1 MVGNAIAECLG
12 YPQTAVA
19 QQDLGKNS
27 MSTQT
32 IDSTDLNSAPTRR
45 PGESPRQQSV
55 CIEIPVSVHG
65 SRSASGG
72 LNNSQAA
79 KPFLEE
85 TRTMIVFPSGAVLRL
100 TESVSE
106 GQILILKNP
115 RVKQEVA
122 CRVVSS
128 KTNASAKGYVEVEF
142 FQAAPGFWGITFPAA
157 SSSAPAEPISAS
169 PEPRQTRVEPSAAK
183 PAFFQPPAVSQTP
196 VAPKPAAPV
205 APVISRPAPVP
216 TPVVPADEIP
226 EPIESAHIESA
237 PVRETPFVS
246 APFVSAPIAS
256 APIAPTPAA
265 APPAPPVL
273 SPDSTQELNAAIAAA
288 YASQVEPVKPVKKSE
303 PVYPVKESVAFSA
316 PPTPSVIDALPPP
329 PNKQLNPTK
338 PKSAQPPKVSRE
350 TVSASELLPMAESIG
365 YTSSEF
371 SAYGKSGSSAK
382 QNKSSASATSSSI
395 ENRKLDLTSS
405 QIASEAVLGKPMFG
419 GSDEDS
425 KVEKS
430 GSSRTWMIG
439 VAATV
444 ILSLGAGGYWFY
456 SHKLGAAKSGT
467 VSAAGPAATPSTLPP
482 VTAPSATAPAG
493 TGSQPSTNPG
503 ASNSAAGKSSSAP
516 AGAPANSLVAKSD
529 KASEPVNSH
538 RPTVLP
544 SAKIAAPVSHA
555 SNSSVAA
562 PDVSTNSSAAPAAS
576 LSAMLPG
583 MGQPSSVP
591 APPPS
596 RPAGPPPVASTL
608 QQPKLIKS
616 DSPIYPKIAATRGDW
631 GDVIIDATVGENGK
645 VIDAKVM
652 SGPETLRQSA
662 LQVVRTQLYQ
672 PAKLN
677 GKTVSMHVTVKVPFP
692 KPR

>member
-1 MVGNAIAECLG
+1 
-12 YPQTAVA
+12 
-19 QQDLGKNS
+19 

-65 SRSASGG
+65 SRSASGN
-72 LNNSQAA
+72 LNNTQAA

-157 SSSAPAEPISAS
+157 SSSAPAEPISAP

-183 PAFFQPPAVSQTP
+183 PAFFQPPAVTPTP
-196 VAPKPAAPV
+196 VAPTPVAPMQAAPRAVAPITPVVSKPAATATP
-205 APVISRPAPVP
+205 IIPAPFVP
-216 TPVVPADEIP
+216 EQFAQEPVEPA
-226 EPIESAHIESA
+226 HVESA

-246 APFVSAPIAS
+246 APFVSAPIVS
-256 APIAPTPAA
+256 APIVSAPVAV

-288 YASQVEPVKPVKKSE
+288 YASQVEPIRPIKKSDPVHPVKD
-303 PVYPVKESVAFSA
+303 SVAFSA
-316 PPTPSVIDALPPP
+316 PIIDTLPPP

-338 PKSAQPPKVSRE
+338 PKSAQPAKVSRE
-350 TVSASELLPMAESIG
+350 TQPSPEPLAMAESIG
-365 YTSSEF
+365 YPSSEF
-371 SAYGKSGSSAK
+371 AAYGKSGGSSK
-382 QNKSSASATSSSI
+382 QNKSSASASSSSI

-405 QIASEAVLGKPMFG
+405 QIASEAVIGKPLFG
-419 GSDEDS
+419 ASDEVS
-425 KVEKS
+425 KSEKS

-439 VAATV
+439 VAAGL
-444 ILSLGAGGYWFY
+444 ILAVGAGGYWFY
-456 SHKLGAAKSGT
+456 SHKVGATKSGT
-467 VSAAGPAATPSTLPP
+467 VSAAGPAVTPSALPP
-482 VTAPSATAPAG
+482 VTAPSATNPTG
-493 TGSQPSTNPG
+493 TASQPSTNPG
-503 ASNSAAGKSSSAP
+503 ASNSGAAKSGSAP
-516 AGAPANSLVAKSD
+516 TSAASNSLVAKSE
-529 KASEPVNSH
+529 KASEPVNAH

-544 SAKIAAPVSHA
+544 SEKIAAPVSHA

-562 PDVSTNSSAAPAAS
+562 PDLSTNSSTAPGAS
-576 LSAMLPG
+576 LNAILPG
-583 MGQPSSVP
+583 MGQPSAAP

-596 RPAGPPPVASTL
+596 RPAGPPPVASAL
-608 QQPKLIKS
+608 QQAKLIKS
-616 DSPIYPKIAATRGDW
+616 DSPVYPKIAATRGDW

-645 VIDAKVM
+645 VIDTKVL

-692 KPR
+692 KPH

>member
-1 MVGNAIAECLG
+1 
-12 YPQTAVA
+12 
-19 QQDLGKNS
+19 

-65 SRSASGG
+65 SRSASGS

-157 SSSAPAEPISAS
+157 SSSAPAEPMSAA
-169 PEPRQTRVEPSAAK
+169 PEPRQNRVEPSAAK
-183 PAFFQPPAVSQTP
+183 PAFFQPPAS
-196 VAPKPAAPV
+196 APKPAAPV
-205 APVISRPAPVP
+205 APVISKPAPAP
-216 TPVVPADEIP
+216 KPVIPAAIIP
-226 EPIESAHIESA
+226 EPEEMESA
-237 PVRETPFVS
+237 PVQEAPFVS
-246 APFVSAPIAS
+246 APFVSAPIVS
-256 APIAPTPAA
+256 APVVAKPVAA
-265 APPAPPVL
+265 APAPPVL

-288 YASQVEPVKPVKKSE
+288 YASQVETTKPIKKSE
-303 PVYPVKESVAFSA
+303 HVQPVKDSVAFSA
-316 PPTPSVIDALPPP
+316 PVTDTLPPA

-338 PKSAQPPKVSRE
+338 PKSAQPAKVSRE
-350 TVSASELLPMAESIG
+350 AQSSPEPLPMAESIG
-365 YTSSEF
+365 YPSSEF
-371 SAYGKSGSSAK
+371 ASYSKSGNSAK
-382 QNKSSASATSSSI
+382 QGRNSASASSSSI

-405 QIASEAVLGKPMFG
+405 QIASEAVVGKPMFG
-419 GSDEDS
+419 GSDEVS

-439 VAATV
+439 VAAGL
-444 ILSLGAGGYWFY
+444 ILAVGAGGFWWY
-456 SHKLGAAKSGT
+456 SHKLGAAKPGT
-467 VSAAGPAATPSTLPP
+467 VSAAAPSATPSSLPSI
-482 VTAPSATAPAG
+482 TAPSATAP
-493 TGSQPSTNPG
+493 TGAASQPSTNPG
-503 ASNSAAGKSSSAP
+503 APNSAAGAKPGSTP
-516 AGAPANSLVAKSD
+516 ATTAAANSLVAKSD
-529 KASEPVNSH
+529 KTSAPVNAH

-544 SAKIAAPVSHA
+544 SAKITAPVSHA
-555 SNSSVAA
+555 DTSSIAA
-562 PDVSTNSSAAPAAS
+562 PDVISKSSAAPGAS
-576 LSAMLPG
+576 LSAILPG
-583 MGQPSSVP
+583 MGQPSAAP

-608 QQPKLIKS
+608 QQAKLIKS

-645 VIDAKVM
+645 VIDTKVI

-677 GKTVSMHVTVKVPFP
+677 GKTVSMHVTVKIPFP

>member
-1 MVGNAIAECLG
+1 
-12 YPQTAVA
+12 
-19 QQDLGKNS
+19 

-65 SRSASGG
+65 SRSASGN
-72 LNNSQAA
+72 LNNTQAA

-100 TESVSE
+100 TEAVSE

-157 SSSAPAEPISAS
+157 SSSAPAEPMSAP

-183 PAFFQPPAVSQTP
+183 PAFFQPPAVTPTP
-196 VAPKPAAPV
+196 VAPKAVAPITPVVSKPAA
-205 APVISRPAPVP
+205 AP
-216 TPVVPADEIP
+216 TPVIPPPFVPEQFAQ
-226 EPIESAHIESA
+226 EPAEPAQMQSA

-246 APFVSAPIAS
+246 APFVSAPIVS
-256 APIAPTPAA
+256 APVAA

-288 YASQVEPVKPVKKSE
+288 YASQVEPVRPIKKSE
-303 PVYPVKESVAFSA
+303 HTQPVKDSVAFSA
-316 PPTPSVIDALPPP
+316 PVIDTLPPP

-338 PKSAQPPKVSRE
+338 PKSAQSAKVSRE
-350 TVSASELLPMAESIG
+350 TQPSQEPLAMAESIG
-365 YTSSEF
+365 YPSSEF
-371 SAYGKSGSSAK
+371 ASYSKPGSSTK
-382 QNKSSASATSSSI
+382 QNKSSASASSSSI

-405 QIASEAVLGKPMFG
+405 QIASEAVVGKPLFG
-419 GSDEDS
+419 VSDEVS
-425 KVEKS
+425 KSEKS

-439 VAATV
+439 VAAGL
-444 ILSLGAGGYWFY
+444 ILAVGAGGYWFY
-456 SHKLGAAKSGT
+456 SHKTGATKSGT
-467 VSAAGPAATPSTLPP
+467 VAAAGPAATPSALPP
-482 VTAPSATAPAG
+482 ITAPSATNP
-493 TGSQPSTNPG
+493 TGATSQPSANPG
-503 ASNSAAGKSSSAP
+503 ASNSSAAKSGSAP
-516 AGAPANSLVAKSD
+516 TSAAPNSLAAKSE
-529 KASEPVNSH
+529 KASEPVNAH

-544 SAKIAAPVSHA
+544 SEKIAAPVSHA
-555 SNSSVAA
+555 SSSSIAA
-562 PDVSTNSSAAPAAS
+562 PDVSTNSSAAPGAS

-583 MGQPSSVP
+583 MGQPSAVP

-608 QQPKLIKS
+608 QQAKLIKS

-631 GDVIIDATVGENGK
+631 GDVIIDATVGESGK
-645 VIDAKVM
+645 VVDTKVI

-692 KPR
+692 KPH

>member
-1 MVGNAIAECLG
+1 MVDETRAGCRG
-12 YPQTAVA
+12 HPQFAVA
-19 QQDLGKNS
+19 QQDLGKQT

-65 SRSASGG
+65 SRTASGS

-106 GQILILKNP
+106 GQILILKNA

-142 FQAAPGFWGITFPAA
+142 FQAAPGFWGITFPSA
-157 SSSAPAEPISAS
+157 STSAPADPMPSA

-183 PAFFQPPAVSQTP
+183 PAFFQPPAVPQTP
-196 VAPKPAAPV
+196 VAARPVAPV
-205 APVISRPAPVP
+205 APVISRPAPAP
-216 TPVVPADEIP
+216 TPVIPAARIP
-226 EPIESAHIESA
+226 EVIPEITPEPVDAEELESA
-237 PVRETPFVS
+237 PVQEAPSVS
-246 APFVSAPIAS
+246 APFVSAPIVS
-256 APIAPTPAA
+256 APIVSAPVAST
-265 APPAPPVL
+265 PAPPVL

-288 YASQVEPVKPVKKSE
+288 YAAQVEPVKPIKKSE
-303 PVYPVKESVAFSA
+303 PVQEAKSPA
-316 PPTPSVIDALPPP
+316 

-338 PKSAQPPKVSRE
+338 PKSAQPAKVSRE
-350 TVSASELLPMAESIG
+350 TQSSPELLPMAESIG
-365 YTSSEF
+365 YPSSEF

-382 QNKSSASATSSSI
+382 QNRTSSSASSSSI

-405 QIASEAVLGKPMFG
+405 QIASEAVLGKPLFG
-419 GSDEDS
+419 AGDEVS
-425 KVEKS
+425 KSEKS

-439 VAATV
+439 VAAGL
-444 ILSLGAGGYWFY
+444 ILALGAGGYWWY
-456 SHKLGAAKSGT
+456 SHKLGASKSST
-467 VSAAGPAATPSTLPP
+467 VSAAAPATTPSALPA
-482 VTAPSATAPAG
+482 VTAPSTPAP
-493 TGSQPSTNPG
+493 TGSTSQPSTNPG
-503 ASNSAAGKSSSAP
+503 AANPAAGSKAGSAS
-516 AGAPANSLVAKSD
+516 AGAGNSLVAKSD
-529 KASEPVNSH
+529 KASEPVNAH

-544 SAKIAAPVSHA
+544 SAKIAAPVSHT
-555 SNSSVAA
+555 SSSSIAA
-562 PDVSTNSSAAPAAS
+562 PDVTTNSSSAPGGS
-576 LSAMLPG
+576 LSAILPG
-583 MGQPSSVP
+583 MGQPSSAP

-608 QQPKLIKS
+608 QQPKLIQS
-616 DSPIYPKIAATRGDW
+616 DSPVYPKMAATRGDW

-645 VIDAKVM
+645 VVDTKVI
-652 SGPETLRQSA
+652 SGPDTLRQSA
-662 LQVVRTQLYQ
+662 LQVVRTQTYQ

-677 GKTVSMHVTVKVPFP
+677 GKAVSMHVMVKVPFP